1 MCLYSRNFPCK
12 WKPVAFLHFMLRS
25 ATERRTKVGHQL
37 ILPSVSLA
45 HDTGRAGA
53 TSELDKTQLKQTG
66 MKNKQAGLR
75 EQWLCG
81 SGGALKRML

>member
-1 MCLYSRNFPCK
+1 MFG
-12 WKPVAFLHFMLRS
+12 S

-37 ILPSVSLA
+37 TLPSVSLA

-53 TSELDKTQLKQTG
+53 TNELDKTQLQQTG
-66 MKNKQAGLR
+66 MKHKQAGLG

-81 SGGALKRML
+81 FGGALKQGWDRIIDIRPHCREIP